1 MTASKL
7 YRVESFLASKAI
19 KAPVATETTANITLS
34 GLQTVNG
41 VVLQDGDRV
50 LVKDQTDPI
59 ENGIYDASTS
69 AWQRSADWDGSR
81 DATNGTLVV
90 VGRTALVALWQMQTA
105 ADPFE
110 PGISSCTFTEL
121 LYSDLA
127 QNLASNDPGLGASLV
142 GIEDALSVY
151 AATNVEDALAEVHND
166 TTLNLGRIITA
177 EADIVTNA
185 GDIATNTA
193 DLATRQ
199 FKFRSSDLQVT
210 NDVDAPETQLNG
222 FNVER
227 GKIFIIEAYLSCT
240 QAGAGGGGL
249 RVSFSGTLPVD
260 DRAYSGW
267 AISEGGNVANDHDNA
282 GVDILFPPGSIGA
295 GDHGVHIRGFVYF
308 AGTSGTGTYGLNWGQ
323 HTSSADATT
332 VKRGSWCSLRQLN

>member
-1 MTASKL
+1 MAISNSTDRFNGVVASL
-7 YRVESFLASKAI
+7 AI

-41 VVLQDGDRV
+41 VALQEGDRV
-50 LVKDQTDPI
+50 LVKDQTNPI

-90 VGRTALVALWQMQTA
+90 VGRSALVAVWQMQTA
-105 ADPFE
+105 ADPFLI
-110 PGISSCTFTEL
+110 GSSSCTFTEM
-121 LYSDLA
+121 LYADLA
-127 QNLASNDPGLGASLV
+127 TLLASTATGEGASLV
-142 GIEDALSVY
+142 GIEDAGALIT
-151 AATNVEDALAEVHND
+151 ATNVEGALQEMA
-166 TTLNLGRIITA
+166 
-177 EADIVTNA
+177 ADIATNT

-193 DLATRQ
+193 DIATNTASIATAQ
-199 FKFRSSDLQVT
+199 FKYRTSDLQVT

-222 FNVER
+222 FNVEQ
-227 GKIFIIEAYLSCT
+227 GGLFLIEAYLSCT

-249 RVSFSGTLPVD
+249 RVTFNGTLAVA

-267 AISEGGNVANDHDNA
+267 AISEAGSAANDHDNS
-282 GVDILFPPGSIGA
+282 GVDILFPPGTIGA
-295 GDHGVHIRGFVYF
+295 GDHSVLIRGFVWF
-308 AGTSGTGTYGLNWGQ
+308 SGTSGAGTYGLNWGQ

-332 VKRGSWCSLRQLN
+332 VKRGSWCALRRVA